1 MAKYLIEAS
10 YRAEGIAGL
19 LKEGGTGRRT
29 AVDELF
35 SSLGGTV
42 ESMYYAFGDQDV
54 YIVGDLPDNTSA
66 AALSMK
72 VNATGAAACKTI
84 VLMTPQEIDIA
95 IKKSSRYRPPGHDL
109 PPEEVNWEGEGG
121 HLKQDES
128 RPQG

>member
-19 LKEGGTGRRT
+19 LKEGGTGRRA

-35 SSLGGTV
+35 SSLGGSV
-42 ESMYYAFGDQDV
+42 ESMHYAFGDQDV
-54 YIVGDLPDNTSA
+54 FIIGELPDNTSA

-72 VNATGAAACKTI
+72 VNAAGAAACKII

-121 HLKQDES
+121 QLKQDES
-128 RPQG
+128 RPPR

>member
-1 MAKYLIEAS
+1 MAKYLIEAN

-54 YIVGDLPDNTSA
+54 FIVGDLPDNTSA

-72 VNATGAAACKTI
+72 VNAAGAAACKTI

-121 HLKQDES
+121 HLKT
-128 RPQG
+128 G